1 MSKTIKQI
9 ADELGVSRQAV
20 HQKIKRNKDLS
31 TCLQTFTSTVDGVV
45 YISVDGENL
54 IKSAFEKNKRKQNDL
69 NVDSDKLT
77 VGLQSIIDILQK
89 EIETFKLQLE
99 QKNEMI
105 CTLQSDLERE
115 REHSREMA
123 SKLATLADQ
132 AQKLQ
137 LISSST
143 MIEDKDNLR
152 KKHWW
157 QRKRTQE

>member
-20 HQKIKRNKDLS
+20 HQKIKRNEDLS
-31 TCLQTFTSTVDGVV
+31 TRLQAFTSTVDGVV

-54 IKSAFEKNKRKQNDL
+54 IKSAFDKNERQQSGV
-69 NVDSDKLT
+69 NVDRDKLT

-137 LISSST
+137 LVSSST
-143 MIEDKDNLR
+143 MIEDKDNPP

>member
-20 HQKIKRNKDLS
+20 HQKIKRNEDLS
-31 TCLQTFTSTVDGVV
+31 TRLQAFTSTVDGVV

-54 IKSAFEKNKRKQNDL
+54 IKSTFEKNKCKQNDV
-69 NVDSDKLT
+69 NVDRDMLT
-77 VGLQSIIDILQK
+77 VGLQPIIDILQK
-89 EIETFKLQLE
+89 ELE

-137 LISSST
+137 LVSSST
-143 MIEDKDNLR
+143 MIEDKDNLP

>member
-31 TCLQTFTSTVDGVV
+31 TRLQTFTSTVDGVV

-137 LISSST
+137 LVSSST